1 MGPRRKVLVIG
12 GTLFI
17 GRNLVSRLVKEGCDV
32 TILHR
37 KPGHDLGPKVKEII
51 ADRND
56 VSGLQ
61 KAITGKGFE
70 VVFDNVYDWERGTT
84 AAQVEATA
92 RACGDKLHRYV
103 FISSVAAYGG
113 GLNHYEGDGLVT
125 DDCPDLYARNKA
137 MSERTL
143 FRLHQRYG
151 FPAVTIRPPFV
162 YGPGN
167 PYYREQFFWDRLR
180 DGKPWILP
188 GDGRRLMQFAYVHDV
203 VAACM
208 AAMEEHAAVGHA
220 FNVANAKSTTQADLL
235 EALAAAAG
243 KTAAKDARIIR
254 MPRELIFRMGGH
266 PMGPKAYFGLYFD
279 LPPITMMIAK
289 AQRVLKFKPT
299 DFATGLKETY
309 KWWKTAGQRV
319 SPDYTFEEQL
329 WARARMGEAGTAS
342 GK

>member
-1 MGPRRKVLVIG
+1 MGPRRKILVIG

-17 GRNLVSRLVKEGCDV
+17 GRNLVSRLVKEGHEV

-37 KPGHDLGPKVKEII
+37 KPGHDLGPKVQELI

-56 VSGLQ
+56 GARLARAVAEHQ
-61 KAITGKGFE
+61 FE

-92 RACGDKLHRYV
+92 RAFGDKLHRYI

-113 GLNHYEGDGLVT
+113 GLNHYEGDGLVN
-125 DDCPDLYARNKA
+125 DDSPDLYARNKA
-137 MSERTL
+137 MSERVL

-151 FPAVTIRPPFV
+151 FPAVTLRPPFV

-180 DGKPWILP
+180 DRKPWILP

-203 VAACM
+203 AAACL
-208 AAMEEHAAVGHA
+208 AAMEEQGAVGHA
-220 FNVANAKSTTQADLL
+220 FNVANARSTTQADLL
-235 EALAAAAG
+235 AALAAAAG
-243 KTAAKDARIIR
+243 TAATKHVQIIR
-254 MPRELIFRMGGH
+254 MPRELIYRMGGH
-266 PMGPKAYFGLYFD
+266 PMGPKLYFGVYYD

-289 AQRVLKFKPT
+289 AQRILKFKPT
-299 DFATGLKETY
+299 DFAAGLKESY
-309 KWWKTAGQRV
+309 KWWRV
-319 SPDYTFEEQL
+319 SGQAAAPDYSFEEQL
-329 WARARMGEAGTAS
+329 WARAKMGEAGTQV
-342 GK
+342 